1 MRRLVFLASALA
13 LLAGP
18 LAPIAAAA
26 DPSLEQ
32 VLVESASTPQQ
43 HAALANYYSAKAAD
57 GRKQAEYHRAM
68 GKTYGGVKSS
78 ELAMMKDH
86 CEKLAK
92 LFDDEAKE
100 FDMMAKMHLD
110 MAK

>member
-1 MRRLVFLASALA
+1 MRRLVVIATAVA
-13 LLAGP
+13 VLAGP
-18 LAPIAAAA
+18 FAPIVAAA
-26 DPSLEQ
+26 DPTLEQ

-57 GRKQAEYHRAM
+57 ARKQAEYHRAM
-68 GKTYGGVKSS
+68 GKTYGGVKAS
-78 ELAMMKDH
+78 ELATMKDH

-100 FDMMAKMHLD
+100 FDAMAKMHLD